1 MPPEAAKPHSVSE
14 LIHPVFGLRLGDP
27 CHGLS
32 RAWLAMGCFWGAE
45 RLFWRLPGVRLT
57 AVGYLGGWTD
67 APSYEAVCTGN
78 TGHAETVMVVFDER
92 SLPYEALLA
101 AFFEGHDP
109 TQGWRQGNDVGS
121 QYRSLIACADE
132 TQYRLAVQCRDA
144 YGQALTAAGFGPI
157 TTEILFP
164 APPFHFAEAYHQ
176 QYLFHRPTG
185 YCGLQ
190 GTGVRCPVGRAHAPE
205 QP

>member
-109 TQGWRQGNDVGS
+109 TQGGAKATTS
-121 QYRSLIACADE
+121 ARSIARSSLVPTRRNTVWLFNAG
-132 TQYRLAVQCRDA
+132 T
-144 YGQALTAAGFGPI
+144 LT
-157 TTEILFP
+157 
-164 APPFHFAEAYHQ
+164 
-176 QYLFHRPTG
+176 
-185 YCGLQ
+185 
-190 GTGVRCPVGRAHAPE
+190 VRR
-205 QP
+205 